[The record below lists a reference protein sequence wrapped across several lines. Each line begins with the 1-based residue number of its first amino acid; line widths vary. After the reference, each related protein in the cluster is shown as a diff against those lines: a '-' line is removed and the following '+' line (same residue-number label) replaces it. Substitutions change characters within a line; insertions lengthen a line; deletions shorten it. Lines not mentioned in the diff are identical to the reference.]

1 MRTQL
6 QRRKFPPPP
15 GPRPPLTLAEVGLSA
30 GPVPSTQETN
40 LSSAPCVLGI
50 PSPSLPS
57 FSIPSLSPGIP
68 QSRSQSQK
76 APAPHPSTAAAP
88 LSSLDRHVGSPGE
101 FPFPPPPSSLLL
113 NPTPRGD
120 AASGEGRAANQE
132 RAWRKGRG
140 AGPPRP
146 ELLRLG
152 VPSGFE
158 MEGAQ
163 LRARLGLEGPCGYRR
178 SRRQPGRGAS
188 GRRV

>member
-1 MRTQL
+1 MIAQPVARILICIPRRPARPGHQPTFAPTLASPGATAHAEGRGLAAFPKAPRTRASCLRGKPRETAEKGDVAWVSSLADQL

-101 FPFPPPPSSLLL
+101 FPFPPPPS
-113 NPTPRGD
+113 
-120 AASGEGRAANQE
+120 
-132 RAWRKGRG
+132 
-140 AGPPRP
+140 
-146 ELLRLG
+146 
-152 VPSGFE
+152 
-158 MEGAQ
+158 
-163 LRARLGLEGPCGYRR
+163 
-178 SRRQPGRGAS
+178 
-188 GRRV
+188 